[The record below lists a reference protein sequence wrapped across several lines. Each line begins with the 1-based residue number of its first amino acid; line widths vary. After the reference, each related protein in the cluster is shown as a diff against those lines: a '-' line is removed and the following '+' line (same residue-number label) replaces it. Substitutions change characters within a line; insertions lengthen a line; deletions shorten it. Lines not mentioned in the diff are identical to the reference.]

1 MIRTFNCA
9 VAVANAAIVLLAAA
23 PARAELNLCNRTSFR
38 MEAAIGLEKRAN
50 VAARG
55 WFRLDPGQCRQVLDG
70 PFDADMVY
78 LHARTPPVYGT
89 APLPQNG
96 QSDFC
101 VRDGDFD
108 IADARG
114 CPASQQAHFSAAK
127 PSDSPKGPVV
137 NLAEES
143 DYDDV
148 QARLAGI
155 QRLLV
160 IAGYDAYPI
169 DGVQGAK
176 TQAAVTKFL
185 NDRKLAADSV
195 AAPNFFDTLI
205 EAARNPEGIGFSWCN
220 DTKYAVMASLGIVE
234 MGAIV
239 TRGWYRVE
247 AGQCVRPDLRGDPH
261 RLYSYAEAVD
271 GNGRTIKRGDV
282 PLAWGGSVAL
292 CTRDGRF
299 ELADHKDCAAR
310 GLNSAG
316 FTAIDVGKQPATT
329 IRFKEP

>member
-1 MIRTFNCA
+1 
-9 VAVANAAIVLLAAA
+9 
-23 PARAELNLCNRTSFR
+23 

-50 VAARG
+50 VATRG
-55 WFRLDPGQCRQVLDG
+55 WFRLDPGQCRQVVDGVLDV
-70 PFDADMVY
+70 DMVY
-78 LHARTPPVYGT
+78 LHARAPPVYGT

-96 QSDFC
+96 QADFC
-101 VRDGDFD
+101 IRDGNFD

-114 CPASQQAHFSAAK
+114 CPTSQQAHFSPAK

-185 NDRKLAADSV
+185 NDRKLSADAV
-195 AAPNFFDTLI
+195 ASPDFFDALI
-205 EAARNPEGIGFSWCN
+205 AAALKPEGIGFSWCN
-220 DTKYAVMASLGIVE
+220 DTKYAVMASLGTVE

-239 TRGWYRVE
+239 TRGWYRIE
-247 AGQCVRPDLRGDPH
+247 AGQCLRPDLRNDPH

-271 GNGRTIKRGDV
+271 GNGRTVKRDDV
-282 PLAWGGSVAL
+282 PLAWGGTVAL

-299 ELADHKDCAAR
+299 ELADHKDCAGR

-316 FTAIDVGKQPATT
+316 FAVIDLAGQPSTT
-329 IRFKEP
+329 VRFKEP

>member
-1 MIRTFNCA
+1 MIRGLIGM
-9 VAVANAAIVLLAAA
+9 VAASISLLAT
-23 PARAELNLCNRTSFR
+23 PAQAELTLCNRTSYR

-50 VAARG
+50 VETRG
-55 WFRLDPGQCRQVLDG
+55 WFRLDPGECRQVLNG
-70 PFDADMVY
+70 PLDVDMVY
-78 LHARTPPVYGT
+78 LHSRTPPVYGS
-89 APLPQNG
+89 APQPKNG
-96 QSDFC
+96 QADFC
-101 VRDGDFD
+101 TRKDDFD
-108 IADARG
+108 IANARN
-114 CPASQQAHFSAAK
+114 CPVSQQAHFSAAK

-137 NLAEES
+137 NLAEEA

-176 TQAAVTKFL
+176 TQAAIAKFL
-185 NDRKLAADSV
+185 NDRKLPADFV
-195 AAPNFFDTLI
+195 TTPKFFDTLV
-205 EAARNPEGIGFSWCN
+205 EAARSPEGIGFTWCN
-220 DTKYAVMASLGIVE
+220 DTKYAVMASIGIIE

-239 TRGWYRVE
+239 TRGWYRIDP
-247 AGQCVRPDLRGDPH
+247 GQCVRPDLRGDPH

-271 GNGRTIKRGDV
+271 ANGRVVKHDDG
-282 PLAWGGSVAL
+282 PLSWGGTVAL

-299 ELADHKDCAAR
+299 EIADHKDCAAR

-316 FTAIDVGKQPATT
+316 FAVIDLGSQPATT
-329 IRFKEP
+329 IRFKEQ

>member
-1 MIRTFNCA
+1 MIRGLIGM
-9 VAVANAAIVLLAAA
+9 VAASISLLAT
-23 PARAELNLCNRTSFR
+23 PAQAELTLCNRTSYR

-50 VAARG
+50 VATRG
-55 WFRLDPGQCRQVLDG
+55 WFRLDPGECRQVLDG
-70 PFDADMVY
+70 PLDVDMVY
-78 LHARTPPVYGT
+78 LHSRTPAVYGS
-89 APLPQNG
+89 APQPQNG
-96 QSDFC
+96 QADFC
-101 VRDGDFD
+101 TRNGDFD
-108 IADARG
+108 IANARN
-114 CPASQQAHFSAAK
+114 CPVSQQAHFSAAR

-137 NLAEES
+137 NLAEEA

-176 TQAAVTKFL
+176 TQAAIAKFL
-185 NDRKLAADSV
+185 NDRKLPADIV
-195 AAPNFFDTLI
+195 TTPKFFDALV
-205 EAARNPEGIGFSWCN
+205 EAARSPEGIGFTWCN
-220 DTKYAVMASLGIVE
+220 DTKYAVMASIGIIE

-239 TRGWYRVE
+239 TRGWYRIDS
-247 AGQCVRPDLRGDPH
+247 GQCVRPDLRGDPH

-271 GNGRTIKRGDV
+271 TNGRVVKRGDG
-282 PLAWGGSVAL
+282 PLAWGGTVAL

-299 ELADHKDCAAR
+299 EIADHKDCAAR

-316 FTAIDVGKQPATT
+316 FAVIDLGNQPATT
-329 IRFKEP
+329 IRFKEQ

>member
-1 MIRTFNCA
+1 MIRSCICRIVMSLA
-9 VAVANAAIVLLAAA
+9 VLAATS
-23 PARAELNLCNRTSFR
+23 ARAELTLCNRTSFR
-38 MEAAIGLEKRAN
+38 MEAAIGLEKRAS
-50 VAARG
+50 VATRG
-55 WFRLDPGQCRQVLDG
+55 WFRLDPGQCRQVIDG
-70 PFDADMVY
+70 PIDVDMVY
-78 LHARTPPVYGT
+78 LHARTAPVYGST
-89 APLPQNG
+89 PLPKNG
-96 QSDFC
+96 QAEFC
-101 VRDGDFD
+101 IRDSDFD

-114 CPASQQAHFSAAK
+114 CPTSQQAHFSAAK

-169 DGVQGAK
+169 DGVPGAK
-176 TQAAVTKFL
+176 TQAATTKFL
-185 NDRKLAADSV
+185 NDRKLAADAA
-195 AAPNFFDTLI
+195 AAPNFFDALT

-239 TRGWYRVE
+239 TRGWYRVNV
-247 AGQCVRPDLRGDPH
+247 GQCVRPDLRGDPH

-271 GNGRTIKRGDV
+271 SSGRAVKRGDA
-282 PLAWGGSVAL
+282 PLAWGGAVAL

-316 FTAIDVGKQPATT
+316 FAVIDISKQPATT
-329 IRFKEP
+329 IRFKE

>member
-1 MIRTFNCA
+1 MIRGFICTIA
-9 VAVANAAIVLLAAA
+9 AAIALLAATQ
-23 PARAELNLCNRTSFR
+23 ARAELTLCNRTSFR

-50 VAARG
+50 VATRG
-55 WFRLDPGQCRQVLDG
+55 WFRVDPGQCRQALDG
-70 PFDADMVY
+70 PLDADMVY
-78 LHARTPPVYGT
+78 LHTRTPLVYGT
-89 APLPQNG
+89 APLPQDG
-96 QSDFC
+96 QADFC
-101 VRDGDFD
+101 IRNGDFD
-108 IADARG
+108 IPDARS
-114 CPASQQAHFSAAK
+114 CPTSQQAHFSAAK
-127 PSDSPKGPVV
+127 PSESPKGPVV

-169 DGVQGAK
+169 DGVQGTK
-176 TQAAVTKFL
+176 TQAAITKFL
-185 NDRKLAADSV
+185 NDRKLAADS
-195 AAPNFFDTLI
+195 ATGPNFFDTLI

-220 DTKYAVMASLGIVE
+220 DTPYAVMASLGIVE

-247 AGQCVRPDLRGDPH
+247 AGQCVRPDLRGDPY

-271 GNGRTIKRGDV
+271 ANGRAIRRGDV
-282 PLAWGGSVAL
+282 PLAWGGTVAL

-299 ELADHKDCAAR
+299 ELADHKDCATR
-310 GLNSAG
+310 GLNSVGFAVIDLAG
-316 FTAIDVGKQPATT
+316 KPSTT
-329 IRFKEP
+329 VRFKEP

>member
-1 MIRTFNCA
+1 MIRGLISTIAASIA
-9 VAVANAAIVLLAAA
+9 VLAASSA
-23 PARAELNLCNRTSFR
+23 QAELTLCNRTSFR
-38 MEAAIGLEKRAN
+38 METAVGLERRAN
-50 VAARG
+50 VATRG
-55 WFRLDPGQCRQVLDG
+55 WFRLDPGQCRQVIDDQLDV
-70 PFDADMVY
+70 DMIY
-78 LHARTPPVYGT
+78 LHARTPSVYGT

-96 QSDFC
+96 QADFC

-114 CPASQQAHFSAAK
+114 CPTSQQTRFSAAK

-169 DGVQGAK
+169 DGVPGAK
-176 TQAAVTKFL
+176 TQAAIAKFL
-185 NDRKLAADSV
+185 SDRKLASDGAT
-195 AAPNFFDTLI
+195 AANFFDTLI
-205 EAARNPEGIGFSWCN
+205 DAARNPEGIGFSWCN

-239 TRGWYRVE
+239 TRGWYRVD

-271 GNGRTIKRGDV
+271 SSGRVIKRGDA
-282 PLAWGGSVAL
+282 PIAWGGSVAL

-316 FTAIDVGKQPATT
+316 FAVIDVSKQPATT
-329 IRFKEP
+329 IRFKEPE

>member
-1 MIRTFNCA
+1 MIRGFIPTVAALIA
-9 VAVANAAIVLLAAA
+9 VLDV
-23 PARAELNLCNRTSFR
+23 PARAELSLCNRTSYR

-50 VAARG
+50 VATRG
-55 WFRLDPGQCRQVLDG
+55 WFGLDPGQCRQVVDG
-70 PFDADMVY
+70 PLDVDMVY
-78 LHARTPPVYGT
+78 LHARTPAVYGS

-96 QSDFC
+96 QADFC
-101 VRDGDFD
+101 IRDSDFD

-127 PSDSPKGPVV
+127 PSESPKGPVV
-137 NLAEES
+137 NLAEQS

-185 NDRKLAADSV
+185 NDRKLAADAV
-195 AAPNFFDTLI
+195 ATPNFFDTLI
-205 EAARNPEGIGFSWCN
+205 AAALKPEGAGFSWCN

-247 AGQCVRPDLRGDPH
+247 PGQCLRPDLRNDPH

-282 PLAWGGSVAL
+282 PLAWGGAVAL

-299 ELADHKDCAAR
+299 ELSDHKDCAAR
-310 GLNSAG
+310 GLNTAG
-316 FTAIDVGKQPATT
+316 FAVIDLGYQPAMTV
-329 IRFKEP
+329 RFKEP